1 MKKQIVRWLID
12 KNCIVE
18 EDAELYEY
26 ALGNILFSVLPF
38 LGGIVE
44 GIIMGDVL
52 SSLFII
58 LSFVTIRRSS
68 GGFHSKSSV
77 VCLISSTI
85 IMIASYFVPRLVS
98 RPLIIVYIT
107 IIAGG
112 VIALLSPVENR
123 IKPLMEYEKRRN
135 KKKAIVLVSVWIS
148 VEIFLYWIDCKT
160 YCVNIA
166 TGILLVMCMQ
176 LLCIPEIIKNRR
188 RDKL

>member
-1 MKKQIVRWLID
+1 
-12 KNCIVE
+12 
-18 EDAELYEY
+18 
-26 ALGNILFSVLPF
+26 
-38 LGGIVE
+38 
-44 GIIMGDVL
+44 
-52 SSLFII
+52 
-58 LSFVTIRRSS
+58 
-68 GGFHSKSSV
+68 
-77 VCLISSTI
+77 
-85 IMIASYFVPRLVS
+85 MIASYFVPRLVS

-176 LLCIPEIIKNRR
+176 LLCIPEIIKKLR